1 MRLSKRGW
9 NNVLIFGVLLIIFIF
24 HFSQQL
30 NLSSQNSQRSIIPPA
45 LTIVEII
52 TPDYTIT
59 RVGRDWKSEPNMGMS
74 SEKLDGI
81 VNNWQNIPLD
91 TLVEQNTPHSD
102 FAIKFFAAEMSQPI
116 VVQMHQQEDDHYI
129 VEIDGQQFLS
139 LPADKLT
146 LFLGK

>member
-9 NNVLIFGVLLIIFIF
+9 NNVLIFGILLIIFIF

-30 NLSSQNSQRSIIPPA
+30 SLSSQHSQRSIIPPA

-52 TPDYTIT
+52 TPDYTVT
-59 RVGRDWKSEPNMGMS
+59 RVGRKWKSEPNIGIS
-74 SEKLDGI
+74 SEKLDRI
-81 VNNWQNIPLD
+81 VNNWQNLPLD
-91 TLVEQNTPHSD
+91 TLAAQNTPHSD
-102 FAIKFFAAEMSQPI
+102 FAIKFFAAEIDQPI
-116 VVQMHQQEDDHYI
+116 IVQMHQQADDHYI